1 MSDLKYLIAGGAAQR
16 RSFSA
21 KLGVGPEH
29 LGPLLRSVW
38 SVKFVVLEDG
48 LQFQVRG
55 SLGTVVHNGALCRYA
70 GLSARRAGGATLL
83 YALND
88 RRTDTNWTDILESTI
103 MWGSLRLAPIKQ
115 NA

>member
-1 MSDLKYLIAGGAAQR
+1 MICNISLYTCNGPGGAAQR

-38 SVKFVVLEDG
+38 SVKFVVRRLLLLEDG

-55 SLGTVVHNGALCRYA
+55 NLGTVVHNGALCCPHD
-70 GLSARRAGGATLL
+70 GRAAQHYYT
-83 YALND
+83 
-88 RRTDTNWTDILESTI
+88 R
-103 MWGSLRLAPIKQ
+103 
-115 NA
+115 